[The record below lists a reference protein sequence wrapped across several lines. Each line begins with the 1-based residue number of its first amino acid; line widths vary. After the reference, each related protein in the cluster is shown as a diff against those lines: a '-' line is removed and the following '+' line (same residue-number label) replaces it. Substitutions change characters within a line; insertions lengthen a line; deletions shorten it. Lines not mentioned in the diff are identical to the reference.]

1 MTASLLVLVSVA
13 LLVVISG
20 FCFVGCVLDTHGLG
34 TGDPPPDKPF
44 TKYSDTDVLPT
55 AIAYWPLSEAS
66 AIADKPVA
74 QAIAKDV
81 IGNNNGNYTHKGNA
95 PVGMFPCPLIP
106 ISPGLDSA
114 PAIGFMA
121 LGVVSL
127 LPGDAVQPGND
138 PNILTTGMQVDGGF
152 VTVPFNGVI
161 NPAPIFTV
169 ECWAQPEWSAADAPA
184 FRAAV
189 DSRTVSAGGTQYT
202 GWAIIVNQAGN
213 WEAEVGAV
221 GGAAYVKV
229 TGGKAALSAAAH
241 VVLTCDGSNAT
252 LFVNGVQAAT
262 KSLGG
267 AFAPNTQSP
276 LVIGV
281 GGPWIA
287 TRAPGVPEPAFPLV
301 PFKGT
306 IQDVAIYNTVL
317 ADSDILTHFNDG
329 SGKTTVPAG

>member
-13 LLVVISG
+13 LLVLISG
-20 FCFVGCVLDTHGLG
+20 FCFVGCVFDSHG
-34 TGDPPPDKPF
+34 TGVGEPPPPTPF
-44 TKYSDTDVLPT
+44 TKYSDTDVKPT
-55 AIAYWPLSEAS
+55 AVAYWPLSEAS
-66 AIADKPVA
+66 ATADKPVA

-81 IGNNNGNYTHKGNA
+81 VGNNDGNYTHKGNA
-95 PVGMFPCPLIP
+95 PAGMFPCPPIP
-106 ISPGLDSA
+106 ISAGLDSA
-114 PAIGFMA
+114 PAIGFLS
-121 LGVVSL
+121 LGAVSL

-138 PNILTTGMQVDGGF
+138 PNVLTTGMQVDGGF

-161 NPAPIFTV
+161 NPTAKFTI
-169 ECWAQPEWSAADAPA
+169 ECWARPEWSAGDPPA

-189 DSRTVSAGGTQYT
+189 DSRTINPGGTAFT
-202 GWAIIVNQAGN
+202 GYAIVVNEAGN
-213 WEAEVGAV
+213 WEAELGAMGV
-221 GGAAYVKV
+221 AGFVMV
-229 TGGKAALSAAAH
+229 TGGKAALSEAAH

-281 GGPWIA
+281 GGPWIT
-287 TRAPGVPEPAFPLV
+287 TRAMGVPEPAFPLV

-306 IQDVAIYNTVL
+306 IQDVAIYSTVL
-317 ADSDILTHFNDG
+317 ADSDILTNFNDG

>member
-34 TGDPPPDKPF
+34 ADDPKPF
-44 TKYSDTDVLPT
+44 TKYSDTDVIPT
-55 AIAYWPLSEAS
+55 AVAYWPLSEAS
-66 AIADKPVA
+66 ATADKPVP

-81 IGNNNGNYTHKGNA
+81 VGNSDGNYTHKSNA
-95 PVGMFPCPLIP
+95 PLGMFPCPPIP

-114 PAIGFMA
+114 PAIGFLS
-121 LGVVSL
+121 LGAVSL

-161 NPAPIFTV
+161 NPAPKFTI
-169 ECWAQPEWSAADAPA
+169 ECWARPEWSAADAPA
-184 FRAAV
+184 FRAV
-189 DSRTVSAGGTQYT
+189 IDCRTINPAGTEYT
-202 GWAIIVNQAGN
+202 GCAVIVNQAGN
-213 WEAEVGAV
+213 WEAEMGAV
-221 GGAAYVKV
+221 GSLSFVKV
-229 TGGKAALSAAAH
+229 TGGKAALSEASH
-241 VVLTCDGSNAT
+241 VVLTCDGSNAA
-252 LFVNGVQAAT
+252 LFVNGVQAVT

-276 LVIGV
+276 LVMGV

-287 TRAPGVPEPAFPLV
+287 TRAMGVPEPAFPLV

>member
-13 LLVVISG
+13 LLVLISG

-34 TGDPPPDKPF
+34 ESPPDKPF
-44 TKYSDTDVLPT
+44 TKYSDTDVIPT

-66 AIADKPVA
+66 AAADKPVA

-81 IGNNNGNYTHKGNA
+81 VGNNNGNYTHKGNA

-114 PAIGFMA
+114 PAIGFLA
-121 LGVVSL
+121 LGIVSL

-161 NPAPIFTV
+161 NPPKFTV
-169 ECWAQPEWSAADAPA
+169 ECWARPEWTAADAPA
-184 FRAAV
+184 FRAIV
-189 DSRTVSAGGTQYT
+189 DSRTIAAGGTVFT
-202 GWAIIVNQAGN
+202 GYALIVNEAGN
-213 WEAEVGAV
+213 W
-221 GGAAYVKV
+221 
-229 TGGKAALSAAAH
+229 KAAPSEAAH
-241 VVLTCDGSNAT
+241 VVLTCDGGNAT
-252 LFVNGVQAAT
+252 LFVNGVQAAA

-287 TRAPGVPEPAFPLV
+287 TRTAGATEPAFPLV

-306 IQDVAIYNTVL
+306 IQDVAVYNIVL